1 MILRLFLLLSLI
13 TPWAAASDCPPAFQA
28 LAAPF
33 QRLKQPPL
41 EELVKATGLSPEQFA
56 LLETNAKGVMDV
68 EGFLK
73 IREGLGR
80 GYLLAKDSM
89 NQTSQIFSNRM
100 GLRHWIDGYDNV
112 GMRMRWKHPD
122 PAYHTPEFLTK
133 ITDTGE
139 PIVFLV
145 PPDIMNGTTGFTR
158 AEMRWV
164 LDHPERLKNM
174 YFFFGAYDFLPKEFL
189 DEFSRKR
196 NHDQLREMLRP

>member
-1 MILRLFLLLSLI
+1 LCLI
-13 TPWAAASDCPPAFQA
+13 APAALASECPPAFHA
-28 LAAPF
+28 LAAPY

-41 EELVKATGLSPEQFA
+41 EELVKATGLNPEQFG
-56 LLETNAKGVMDV
+56 LLKANGKGVMDV
-68 EGFLK
+68 EEFLK
-73 IREGLGR
+73 IREGLGQ
-80 GYLLAKDSM
+80 GYLLAKDGM
-89 NQTSQIFSNRM
+89 NGSSQIFSNRM

-139 PIVFLV
+139 PVVFLI

-164 LDHPERLKNM
+164 LEHPERLKNM
-174 YFFFGAYDFLPKEFL
+174 YFVFGAYDFLPKEAL
-189 DEFSRKR
+189 EEFNRTR
-196 NHDQLREMLRP
+196 NYDKLREWIKP